1 MVIPAEV
8 DNVLHV
14 IRELLADSLVAA
26 YLHGSAVAGGLQPS
40 SDVDVLVV
48 IDEPLDLAKRA
59 HLVAALMEI
68 SGHPAR
74 DSFLRPVE
82 LMVFVRNQLAADVY
96 PARCEFIYGEWLRHE
111 FEHGAIPQSAEDPE
125 LTLVLAQ
132 ARQEAKPLF
141 GPSASELLPL
151 VSQADIR
158 RAIGDLLPDLVASLQ
173 GDERNVLLTLAR
185 MWRTL
190 SEGDFVTKDAA
201 ASWAAARLPA
211 EHAVVLKDARAAYLG
226 LHADDWSTRQEE
238 VLRTVNVLQHRIR
251 DAQ

>member
-1 MVIPAEV
+1 MIPAEV

-48 IDEPLDLAKRA
+48 IDEPLDSETRLS
-59 HLVAALMEI
+59 LTTALMGI

-74 DSFLRPVE
+74 DSSLRPVE
-82 LMVFVRNQLAADVY
+82 LMIFLRTQLVADIY

-111 FEHGAIPQSAEDPE
+111 FERGAIPQPAEDPE

-151 VSQADIR
+151 IPPADIR
-158 RAIGDLLPDLVASLQ
+158 RAIGDLLPDLLASLQ

-190 SEGDFVTKDAA
+190 TEGDFVTKDAA
-201 ASWAAARLPA
+201 ASWAEPRLPV
-211 EHAVVLKDARAAYLG
+211 EHAALLRDAREAYLG
-226 LHADDWSTRQEE
+226 MHADDWSTRQEE
-238 VLRTVNVLQHRIR
+238 VLRTVNAMQHRIR

>member
-1 MVIPAEV
+1 MIPAEV

-14 IRELLADSLVAA
+14 IRGALADSLVAV
-26 YLHGSAVAGGLQPS
+26 YLHGSAVAGGLRPS

-48 IDEPLDLAKRA
+48 IDEPLDPGTRL
-59 HLVAALMEI
+59 HLTTALMEV

-74 DSFLRPVE
+74 GSSLRPVE
-82 LMVFVRNQLAADVY
+82 LMIFLRTQLVADVY

-111 FEHGAIPQSAEDPE
+111 FEHGVIPQPAKDPE

-132 ARQEAKPLF
+132 ARQEAKPLL
-141 GPSASELLPL
+141 GPGAFELFPI

-190 SEGDFVTKDAA
+190 TEGDFVTKDAA
-201 ASWAAARLPA
+201 ASWAEPRLPA
-211 EHAVVLKDARAAYLG
+211 EHAAVLKEAREAYLG
-226 LHADDWSTRQEE
+226 MHADDWSTRQEE
-238 VLRTVNVLQHRIR
+238 VLRTVNALQHRIR